1 VIDSDFCP
9 EFGHLHFADDTPV
22 GLFDNED
29 PLRECNAVIVF
40 QRMSQLV
47 TDYVLGAS
55 GSITPPA
62 TWKVALSTTV
72 VGTGSNMARGSVWS
86 ATVSGSNVN
95 EIGSTTAAGYA
106 RQDIAKSIN
115 QAGIDWGTSTFD
127 STFSTGGQSS
137 TADQV
142 TFGAFTGSGPSPNGA
157 NSWVITDGTTLNAG
171 QLYVAADT
179 AATRTFAVG
188 DTEKVTAT
196 IKAG

>member
-1 VIDSDFCP
+1 M
-9 EFGHLHFADDTPV
+9 AT
-22 GLFDNED
+22 
-29 PLRECNAVIVF
+29 IVF
-40 QRMSQLV
+40 QRSSQLF

-62 TWKVALSTTV
+62 AWTVGLSTTV
-72 VGTGSNMARGSVWS
+72 VGSGSNMMRNSVWS
-86 ATVSGSNVN
+86 ATISGSNVN

-106 RQDIAKSIN
+106 RQTIAKSIN
-115 QAGIDWGTSTFD
+115 TGSIDWGTSSLD
-127 STFSTGGQSS
+127 NTFSTGGQST

-157 NSWVITDGTTLNAG
+157 NSWAITEGTTINAG
-171 QLYVAADT
+171 NLHVAADT

-196 IKAG
+196 IKVG

>member
-1 VIDSDFCP
+1 MFENNGQYTLHHDDRAV
-9 EFGHLHFADDTPV
+9 EGFGEEVRDK
-22 GLFDNED
+22 
-29 PLRECNAVIVF
+29 ECNAVIVF
-40 QRMSQLV
+40 QPMSQLL

-55 GSITPPA
+55 ATEVPPA
-62 TWKVALSTTV
+62 SWTMGLSTTV
-72 VGTGSNMARGSVWS
+72 VGSGSNMMRNSVWS
-86 ATVSGSNVN
+86 VTVSGSNVN

-106 RQDIAKSIN
+106 RQTIAKSI
-115 QAGIDWGTSTFD
+115 ATGSIDWQASTFD
-127 STFSTGGQSS
+127 NTFSTGGQSA

-157 NSWVITDGTTLNAG
+157 NSWAITAGTTINAG
-171 QLYVAADT
+171 DLYVAADT